1 MNTLSE
7 EKVFRDPIH
16 GYVRVQDKIIWDCI
30 QTREFQRLRRVK
42 QLGSTSMVYHTSEHS
57 RFAHSLG
64 VYEIARRMIN
74 EVNDISKALTE
85 YEK

>member
-1 MNTLSE
+1 MSTLSE

-16 GYVRVQDKIIWDCI
+16 GYVRVQDKVVWDCI
-30 QTREFQRLRRVK
+30 QTREFQRLEEKTIRFYLNGLSYFRA
-42 QLGSTSMVYHTSEHS
+42 Y

-74 EVNDISKALTE
+74 EVEDISRTLTE